1 MKAEISN
8 PTRQRKLDHY
18 LWYWKPPFGTKKSP
32 LHFDR
37 RHWWKR
43 NRKDVSHDAALYELF
58 RRHPAVG
65 ELQRIK
71 AEIDERRRHPAV
83 GELQRQTLRSSQETM
98 DHQSVRHVANEIFGF
113 CLRPW
118 TKLSK
123 EQQAKFQ
130 NSLKVTYPG
139 KGRDLTKGV
148 FDLTDGAK
156 EWAESEKDVG
166 GPSFEECLKDLVESY
181 ASDGRLILAI
191 DTDFGSKKEAD
202 AALKQLAGI
211 FYKHLR
217 LTSKSVRAHESAWL
231 KAIQDFES
239 NFNLDQISLFKLG
252 YPATFKKFIAHFE
265 DVEARAEARAF
276 RAWWLDKGKSQWAA
290 EFKAENS
297 SLDSSE

>member
-8 PTRQRKLDHY
+8 PTRQRKSDRY
-18 LWYWKPPFGTKKSP
+18 LWYWKPPFGNKKSP
-32 LHFDR
+32 LRFDR

-43 NRKDVSHDAALYELF
+43 NRKDVSHYAALYEL
-58 RRHPAVG
+58 
-65 ELQRIK
+65 L
-71 AEIDERRRHPAV
+71 RRHPAV
-83 GELQRQTLRSSQETM
+83 GELQRQTLRSSQEATA
-98 DHQSVRHVANEIFGF
+98 HQSVRAVVLNGPNPVTVTLGPDPVDHVANEIFGF

-252 YPATFKKFIAHFE
+252 YPATFKKFIAYFD
-265 DVEARAEARAF
+265 DVEARALC
-276 RAWWLDKGKSQWAA
+276 AWWRGYGKSQWAA
-290 EFKAENS
+290 ELKAENS